1 MKLIHI
7 STKKFQYLNA
17 DNLYILNLA
26 EQFNNLLGQDYF
38 MVIGGKLH
46 EQLKNVAL
54 INLNFK
60 SWQSAFLNFWL
71 PYFFYFF
78 WLPYF
83 IFKKNLSSGVIF
95 FSNDPY
101 LLAHLI
107 RLRKIFRFKYKIC
120 SDWHMLYDNWR
131 DKYIAVNSD
140 FLITTSIKLKNLLA
154 SKTKI
159 NPEKI
164 LVAYGGVDL
173 DNYKIIDKNETRKI
187 LNLPIDKNIVGYIGL
202 FKTMGMEK
210 GIITMIKSL
219 VFLGENVSMVFVG
232 GKKEEILE
240 YEKLAQEN
248 GVLDRCIFEG
258 RKDFKEVVLYEQA
271 SDALVIPY
279 PDKLHFRLYGFPM
292 KVYEYMASQRPIVYS
307 RLELVEEVLPD
318 CGYGFTPEDPKDLAE
333 KIKEAINA
341 KDAGEK
347 IKIAYEKVKNYTWQK
362 KAKNIIE
369 FIKSN
374 FVQNKYV

>member
-7 STKKFQYLNA
+7 STKKFQSLTA

-26 EQFNNLLGQDYF
+26 EHFNNLLGQDYF
-38 MVIGGKLH
+38 MVIGGKLP
-46 EQLKNVAL
+46 EQLKNAAL

-60 SWQSAFLNFWL
+60 SRQSAFLNFWL

-78 WLPYF
+78 WLPFF
-83 IFKKNLSSGVIF
+83 IFKKKLSSGVIF

-120 SDWHMLYDNWR
+120 SDWHMLYNNWR
-131 DKYIAVNSD
+131 DKYIAINSD
-140 FLITTSIKLKNLLA
+140 FLVTTSAKLKKLL
-154 SKTKI
+154 SDKTKI

-164 LVAYGGVDL
+164 LVAYGGIDM
-173 DNYKIIDKNETRKI
+173 DKYKNIDKNEARKI
-187 LNLPIDKNIVGYIGL
+187 LNLPLGKNIVGYVGL

-210 GIITMIKSL
+210 GINTMIQSL
-219 VFLGENVSMVFVG
+219 KNSSEDVIMVFIG
-232 GKKEEILE
+232 GKNEEIAE
-240 YEKLAQEN
+240 YKKLAREN

-271 SDALVIPY
+271 SDALIIPY
-279 PDKLHFRLYGFPM
+279 PDKPHFRLYGFPM

-307 RLELVEEVLPD
+307 KLELVEEVLKD
-318 CGYGFTPEDPKDLAE
+318 CGYGFVPDDPKDLAE
-333 KIKEAINA
+333 KIKEAIGA
-341 KDAGEK
+341 KNAGEK
-347 IKIAYEKVKNYTWQK
+347 IRIAYEKAKNYTWQK
-362 KAKNIIE
+362 KTEKIIE
-369 FIKSN
+369 FIKEKTN
-374 FVQNKYV
+374 A

>member
-7 STKKFQYLNA
+7 STKKFQSLNA

-38 MVIGGKLH
+38 MVIGGKLY

-54 INLNFK
+54 INLNCK
-60 SWQSAFLNFWL
+60 SWQSVFLNFWL

-83 IFKKNLSSGVIF
+83 IFKKKISSDAIF

-107 RLRKIFRFKYKIC
+107 RLRKFFRFKYKIC
-120 SDWHMLYDNWR
+120 SDWHMLYNNWR
-131 DKYIAVNSD
+131 DKYVAVNSD
-140 FLITTSIKLKNLLA
+140 FLITTSTKLKSLLID
-154 SKTKI
+154 KTKI

-164 LVAYGGVDL
+164 LVAYGGIDM
-173 DNYKIIDKNETRKI
+173 DKYKNIDKTEARKI
-187 LNLPIDKNIVGYIGL
+187 LNLPVGKNIVGYVGL

-210 GIITMIKSL
+210 GINTMIQSL
-219 VFLGENVSMVFVG
+219 KKLDEDVIMVFIG
-232 GKKEEILE
+232 GKNEEIAE
-240 YEKLAQEN
+240 YKKLAQEN
-248 GVLDRCIFEG
+248 GVLGRCIFEG
-258 RKDFKEVVLYEQA
+258 RQDFKEVVIYEQA

-279 PDKLHFRLYGFPM
+279 PDKPHFRLYGFPM

-307 RLELVEEVLPD
+307 KLELVEEVLKD
-318 CGYGFTPEDPKDLAE
+318 CGYGFVPDNQKDLAE
-333 KIKEAINA
+333 KIKEAISA

-347 IKIAYEKVKNYTWQK
+347 IKIAYEKAKNYTWQK
-362 KAKNIIE
+362 KAENIIE
-369 FIKSN
+369 FIKEKTN
-374 FVQNKYV
+374 V

>member
-7 STKKFQYLNA
+7 TAKKFQSLTA
-17 DNLYILNLA
+17 DNIYILNLA

-38 MVIGGKLH
+38 IIIGGKTS
-46 EQLKNVAL
+46 EQFKNAPL

-60 SWQSAFLNFWL
+60 RRQSVFLNFWL

-83 IFKKNLSSGVIF
+83 IFKKRLSFGAIF

-120 SDWHMLYDNWR
+120 SDWHMLYNNWR

-140 FLITTSIKLKNLLA
+140 FLIATSSKLKNLLIE
-154 SKTKI
+154 KTKI
-159 NPEKI
+159 NSEKV
-164 LVAYGGVDL
+164 LAAYGGVDL
-173 DNYKIIDKNETRKI
+173 DNYEKIDKNKTRKI
-187 LNLPIDKNIVGYIGL
+187 LNLPLDKNVVGYVGF

-210 GIITMIKSL
+210 GIVTMIKSL
-219 VFLGENVSMVFVG
+219 VFLDENVLMVFVG

-240 YEKLAQEN
+240 YKKIANEN
-248 GVLDRCIFEG
+248 GVLKRCFFEE
-258 RKDFKEVVLYEQA
+258 RKNFQEVNLYEQA
-271 SDALVIPY
+271 VDVLVIPY
-279 PDKLHFRLYGFPM
+279 PDRPHFRLYGFPM

-307 RLELVEEVLPD
+307 KLELAEEVLSD
-318 CGYGFTPEDPKDLAE
+318 CGYGFAPDDPKDLAE
-333 KIKEAINA
+333 KIKQAIGA
-341 KDAGEK
+341 KDSDEK
-347 IKIAYEKVKNYTWQK
+347 TRIAYEKVKNYTWQK
-362 KAKNIIE
+362 KAENIIE
-369 FIKSN
+369 FIKSKTN
-374 FVQNKYV
+374 A